1 MSNLKKLEK
10 YFPLVD
16 FWGEVCGPAYEILLH
31 DVSEPNHS
39 VVKIVNNHISHREI
53 GSPLTDLAINHRRPP
68 PQSPAAPSPGL
79 PCPPG

>member
-39 VVKIVNNHISHREI
+39 VVK
-53 GSPLTDLAINHRRPP
+53 L
-68 PQSPAAPSPGL
+68 
-79 PCPPG
+79 